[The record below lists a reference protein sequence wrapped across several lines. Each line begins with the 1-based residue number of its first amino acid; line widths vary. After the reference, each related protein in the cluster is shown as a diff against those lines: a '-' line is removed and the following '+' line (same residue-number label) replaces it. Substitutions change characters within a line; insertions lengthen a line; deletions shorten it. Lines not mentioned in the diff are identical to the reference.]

1 MLERRLILAPLF
13 LAAQALAVYWAA
25 SNEHPPAAPDLSSFP
40 AEVSDWKQVRED
52 PIAADVQAELRADR
66 ILSRSY
72 VHPPTGSVANLFIA
86 WFQSQRA
93 GASQPHSPKVCLPG
107 AGWTPEITG
116 EMTLET
122 AAGPI
127 TVNRYIVAKGQ
138 ERSVVLYWY
147 QTPRRVVAGEL
158 AAKLWLMSDALR
170 DKRTDTALVRI
181 VLWSARGRDD
191 RATLAATGFARS
203 LYPLLRER
211 LPR

>member
-1 MLERRLILAPLF
+1 MILAPLF

-25 SNEHPPAAPDLSSFP
+25 GSEHPPAAPDLSSFP
-40 AEVSDWKQVRED
+40 AEVNGWKQIRED

-66 ILSRSY
+66 IVSRSY
-72 VHPPTGSVANLFIA
+72 VLPPTGSVANLFIA

-116 EMTLET
+116 EMTLDT
-122 AAGPI
+122 KAGPI
-127 TVNRYIVAKGQ
+127 AVNRYIVAKGR

-170 DKRTDTALVRI
+170 DKRTDTALVRV
-181 VLWSARGRDD
+181 VLWSTPGHDD
-191 RATLAATGFARS
+191 QAAAAAAGFASS
-203 LYPLLRER
+203 LYPVLRDR